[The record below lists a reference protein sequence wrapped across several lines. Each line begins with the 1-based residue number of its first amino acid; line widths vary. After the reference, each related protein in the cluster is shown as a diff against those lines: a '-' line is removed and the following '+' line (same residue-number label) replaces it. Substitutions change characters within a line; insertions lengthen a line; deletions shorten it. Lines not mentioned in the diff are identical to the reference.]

1 MYLGLVVK
9 LATWYNGF
17 IEFLCIWRKQMRK
30 KQRLKEL
37 TIKDNFMFGA
47 VMINEDNCKGL
58 LERVLEIPIERVDV
72 SKEKSMVYHPE
83 YKGVRLDVYAKDE
96 KQTRYNVEMQ
106 VEKKPALGKRSRYY
120 QSQMDMEMLLAGEDY
135 KELPN
140 TYVIFIC
147 DFDPFGEGKYRY
159 TFQSMCKES
168 ENANLKDGRTILFLN
183 THGKNECEVP
193 KELVTLLQY
202 MKEDLEGSE
211 KEFHDPY
218 VGQLQKFIRDIK
230 GNREMEERFMIFEE
244 MLKEEH
250 TAGREEGRAEG
261 RAEGCEAV
269 KALLLLFLQNL
280 GTVSKTLLE
289 KIQEEQDLEMLKAWT
304 QIAFQS
310 KSVEEFSNKIK

>member
-1 MYLGLVVK
+1 
-9 LATWYNGF
+9 
-17 IEFLCIWRKQMRK
+17 MRK